1 MLERWLL
8 VCNLHLL
15 VSGTGILLVVV
26 AGILCLVALLL
37 LLLFFPAGFRLIGGL
52 LLILRLGLF
61 LTAVGGVVVLL
72 SLCSVLPFG
81 LLLGCLP
88 LIRVGR
94 LSRLRFK
101 RVWEVYDE
109 RLQFVS
115 RQDALLLDESLNAD
129 DVSSAWLVWSRAAE
143 AALAGAYRF
152 SGGPLPSRGLVLGRC
167 SASFRVVRLGGHRVR
182 KARAN
187 AADALDA
194 DVFLYRDS
202 SAAPLLDMRRRFK
215 VVMDVLGAMIR
226 SGISLS
232 RSVELTALWDGV
244 LALGPLYLVTFDDLS
259 F

>member
-72 SLCSVLPFG
+72 SLCSVLP
-81 LLLGCLP
+81 LWPASWLP
-88 LIRVGR
+88 AVDK
-94 LSRLRFK
+94 SRASKSVEVK

-115 RQDALLLDESLNAD
+115 RQDAF
-129 DVSSAWLVWSRAAE
+129 V
-143 AALAGAYRF
+143 AG
-152 SGGPLPSRGLVLGRC
+152 
-167 SASFRVVRLGGHRVR
+167 
-182 KARAN
+182 
-187 AADALDA
+187 
-194 DVFLYRDS
+194 
-202 SAAPLLDMRRRFK
+202 
-215 VVMDVLGAMIR
+215 
-226 SGISLS
+226 
-232 RSVELTALWDGV
+232 
-244 LALGPLYLVTFDDLS
+244 
-259 F
+259 